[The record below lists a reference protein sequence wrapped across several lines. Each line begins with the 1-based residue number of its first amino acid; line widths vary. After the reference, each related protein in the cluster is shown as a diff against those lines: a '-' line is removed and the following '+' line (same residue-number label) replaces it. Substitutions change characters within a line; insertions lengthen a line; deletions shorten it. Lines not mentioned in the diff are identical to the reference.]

1 MGGEEG
7 GLEEEK
13 ERKIE
18 EGGNDGRKGMVRGR
32 DVERQTGRM
41 GVLESEARDSVRA
54 TARAPPPLPRHTHSP
69 PPRTD

>member
-41 GVLESEARDSVRA
+41 GVLESEARDY
-54 TARAPPPLPRHTHSP
+54 HSTWS
-69 PPRTD
+69 RERFERVHAV